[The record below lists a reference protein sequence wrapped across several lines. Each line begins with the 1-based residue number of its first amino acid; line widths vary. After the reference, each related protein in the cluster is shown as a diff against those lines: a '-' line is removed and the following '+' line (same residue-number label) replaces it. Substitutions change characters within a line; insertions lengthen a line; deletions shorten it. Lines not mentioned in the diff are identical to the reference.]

1 MAHEDDRTLSEV
13 KTVSEDLGCTV
24 STAVIPSLWCCQAEE
39 VTDLK
44 RQAVEEMMDRIKKG
58 VHLRP
63 VNQTAR
69 PKAKRITLSF
79 FLLAMTLPT
88 VTRYLMSV
96 QSWRTAEQGAVD
108 AWVFHGQN
116 LQKALR
122 VP

>member
-1 MAHEDDRTLSEV
+1 L
-13 KTVSEDLGCTV
+13 
-24 STAVIPSLWCCQAEE
+24 IAEE

-108 AWVFHGQN
+108 AWVFHG
-116 LQKALR
+116 
-122 VP
+122 